1 MTVLSVLDIGLALL
15 VLAVAGWTVMTRST
29 FAAVV
34 GFVIYGLLLSLVWA
48 RLAALDVAITEAAIG
63 SGVSGLLLIGAAV
76 RLRRLGTSD
85 LAGQVGG
92 ISRLLAAVLS
102 LLVTAALAAVFLSV
116 EGQGPSL
123 APEAAKHLPQFGLGN
138 PITAVLM
145 AYRSVD
151 TMLEKVVLILA
162 VIGVWSL
169 APDSAWGGAP
179 AGLSPSDPDPALIYL
194 ARVLPPFGI
203 VVAIYIAWVGASE
216 PGGAFQGGALLAA
229 MVLVVLLARLVD
241 APEIGRLWLR
251 LAIVSGP
258 VTFLA
263 VGLLGFAIASGF
275 LAYPPA
281 YAKALILFIEAFM
294 VLSIAAMLPLL
305 VVGPPRL
312 PPVGLGRTQ

>member
-1 MTVLSVLDIGLALL
+1 MLDLLDAGLALL
-15 VLAVAGWTVMTRST
+15 VVAVATWTIMARGN

-34 GFVIYGLLLSLVWA
+34 GFVTYGLLLSLVWV
-48 RLAALDVAITEAAIG
+48 RIGALDVSITEAAIG
-63 SGVSGLLLIGAAV
+63 GGVTGLLLIGAAM
-76 RLRRLGTSD
+76 RLRYLEGVDTSE
-85 LAGQVGG
+85 QVGG
-92 ISRLLAAVLS
+92 LGRLGAAVLS
-102 LLVTAALAAVFLSV
+102 VLVAVALAGVFLAA

-138 PITAVLM
+138 PITGVLM
-145 AYRSVD
+145 VYRSLD

-169 APDSAWGGAP
+169 APDVAWGGAP
-179 AGLSPSDPDPALIYL
+179 ARLSPLEPDPALVFL

-229 MVLVVLLARLVD
+229 MALIVLLARLAE
-241 APEIGRLWLR
+241 APEVARLWLR
-251 LAIVSGP
+251 LVIVSGP
-258 VTFLA
+258 ITFLA
-263 VGLLGFAIASGF
+263 VGLLCFAVATGFM
-275 LAYPPA
+275 AYPPA

-305 VVGPPRL
+305 VLGPPKMRWS
-312 PPVGLGRTQ
+312 GA

>member
-1 MTVLSVLDIGLALL
+1 MTVLGLLDAGLALL
-15 VLAVAGWTVMTRST
+15 VLAVATWTIVARGNFS
-29 FAAVV
+29 AVV
-34 GFVIYGLLLSLVWA
+34 GFMTYGLLLSLVWA
-48 RLAALDVAITEAAIG
+48 RIAALDVAITEAAIG
-63 SGVSGLLLIGAAV
+63 SGVTGLLLIGAAL
-76 RLRRLGTSD
+76 RLRALEKSD
-85 LAGQVGG
+85 VSGQVSGVG
-92 ISRLLAAVLS
+92 RVGAAVLS
-102 LLVTAALAAVFLSV
+102 VAVAAALATVFLSA

-145 AYRSVD
+145 AYRAVD

-169 APDSAWGGAP
+169 APDLAWGGAP
-179 AGLSPSDPDPALIYL
+179 ANLSASAPDPALVYL

-203 VVAIYIAWVGASE
+203 VVSIYIAWVGASE

-229 MVLVVLLARLVD
+229 MVLVVLMARVARIPEVG
-241 APEIGRLWLR
+241 APWLR

-258 VTFLA
+258 ITFLV
-263 VGLLGFAIASGF
+263 VGLLGFAVATGF
-275 LAYPPA
+275 MAYPPA

-305 VVGPPRL
+305 VLGPPKT
-312 PPVGLGRTQ
+312 PWSGR